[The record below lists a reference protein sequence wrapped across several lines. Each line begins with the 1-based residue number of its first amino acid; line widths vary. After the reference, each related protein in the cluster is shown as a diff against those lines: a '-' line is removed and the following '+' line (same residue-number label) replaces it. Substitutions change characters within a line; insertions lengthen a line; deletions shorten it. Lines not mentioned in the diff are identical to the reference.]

1 MRMNGTQT
9 RMWVDLC
16 SNLVFMFV
24 IITIMLYTLNVI
36 RKDRDAKN

>member
-1 MRMNGTQT
+1 
-9 RMWVDLC
+9 
-16 SNLVFMFV
+16 VFMFV